1 MPAATPDPDPPPE
14 TEAVPGF
21 FRRAAPPPPDPDDL
35 DEPASS
41 APAPPD
47 PDPDDGLPPG
57 RMRGTER
64 LYGIAVGVELLVVA
78 VLNLTIQGGAGAP
91 KSPDDTLMVIGVAGA
106 ALYLASLALRHRTVA
121 AFGAIIAAYLVTL
134 PRVPNRLSVAHLVAL
149 LAPVIYGLLLAQR
162 QRKAAKAA
170 VVGRPAR
177 TRSPRGPAPE
187 RRPSRTRSAPAR
199 SRPSGRYTPPKPKRA
214 APGRRGR

>member
-1 MPAATPDPDPPPE
+1 VA
-14 TEAVPGF
+14 GF
-21 FRRAAPPPPDPDDL
+21 FRRAAPPPPDPEDL
-35 DEPASS
+35 DEPARSV
-41 APAPPD
+41 PAPL
-47 PDPDDGLPPG
+47 DPDDGLPPG

-64 LYGIAVGVELLVVA
+64 LYGIAVGVELLAVA

-106 ALYLASLALRHRTVA
+106 VVYLASLALRHRTVA

-177 TRSPRGPAPE
+177 TRSTRSPAPD
-187 RRPSRTRSAPAR
+187 RRPGRTRSASAR
-199 SRPSGRYTPPKPKRA
+199 TRPSGRYTPPKTKRA
-214 APGRRGR
+214 TPGRRGR